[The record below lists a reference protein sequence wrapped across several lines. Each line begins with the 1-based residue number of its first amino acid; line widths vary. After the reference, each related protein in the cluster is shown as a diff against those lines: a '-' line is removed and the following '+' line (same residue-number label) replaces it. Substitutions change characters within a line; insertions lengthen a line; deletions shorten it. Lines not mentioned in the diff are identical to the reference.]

1 MLVFEEHQPLIPSD
15 PMGTRAG
22 TLSLCMALAAVAL
35 APACAHITKLP
46 VAEVPID
53 QFQATPVAAVPEPVA
68 TVTPIIQPDPPP
80 VPTDTPPAGTS
91 KSAASSKP
99 AAPLQ
104 TLDSPEEKV
113 QAAVTALKTGK
124 RADLLASRK
133 ALMVD
138 VGTPNGTPGEARM
151 LRAVC
156 TKLSD
161 KPCVAKATLY
171 IK

>member
-1 MLVFEEHQPLIPSD
+1 
-15 PMGTRAG
+15 MGTRAG
-22 TLSLCMALAAVAL
+22 TLSLCVALAAVAI
-35 APACAHITKLP
+35 APACSHITKLP

-53 QFQATPVAAVPEPVA
+53 QFQGTPVTAVPETVA
-68 TVTPIIQPDPPP
+68 SVAIIQPDPPP
-80 VPTDTPPAGTS
+80 VPAPTS
-91 KSAASSKP
+91 TAAASASPASSKP

-104 TLDSPEEKV
+104 TLDSPEDKV
-113 QAAVTALKTGK
+113 QAAVQAMKTGK

-133 ALMVD
+133 ALMAD

-156 TKLSD
+156 TKLND
-161 KPCVAKATLY
+161 KACIARANLY